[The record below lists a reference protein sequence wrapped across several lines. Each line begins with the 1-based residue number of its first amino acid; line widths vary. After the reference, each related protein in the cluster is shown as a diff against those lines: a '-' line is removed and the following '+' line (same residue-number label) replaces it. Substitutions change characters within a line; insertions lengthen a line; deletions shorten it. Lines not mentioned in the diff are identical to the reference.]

1 MSSHFMRH
9 RVSAKPWSAIL
20 CLGLAGVACPLTAGA
35 QTAPVAVSLDLYTG
49 DKDSKGFADAL
60 TAAVSDDA
68 RFALVTPLPADGMKI
83 IMKDALLPQNEDMKS
98 IGAYDVVLKLGTGK
112 YIDEKQGFCD
122 LAKLTMCGRVV
133 AQDSFDAYQSYMAGH
148 KTK

>member
-1 MSSHFMRH
+1 MSGHFMH
-9 RVSAKPWSAIL
+9 HYVPAKLWCAIFG
-20 CLGLAGVACPLTAGA
+20 LGLVGAAFPVTAGA
-35 QTAPVAVSLDLYTG
+35 QTTPVAVSLDLYSG

-60 TAAVSDDA
+60 TAAISGDE

-98 IGAYDVVLKLGTGK
+98 IGAYDVVLKLGNGK

-133 AQDSFDAYQSYMAGH
+133 AQDSFDAYQTYMAGH